1 MKKILL
7 AAAVAASILVL
18 GGCET
23 VKTTNA
29 GAVGVDRK
37 QQMLVSSETIEQ
49 GAAQAYEAEL
59 KQARD
64 KGTLNTDK
72 AQLARV
78 TTIAKRIVAATP
90 AFRPDAANWK
100 WQFNVQKTKE
110 LNAYCMP
117 GGRIMVYSG
126 LIESLDL
133 SDAELATVLGH
144 EIAHA
149 LREHTRERVSR
160 AYAQQL
166 VLSGAAA
173 VAGVSEETANIANM
187 VGEVTFQLPFSREQ
201 ESEADTIG
209 LELMARA
216 GYDPHAALTLW
227 NKMSQAEGSG
237 NTPKF
242 LSTHPGAQGTHQGHR
257 EESAARAAA
266 VRAAGTD
273 SRPGQ
278 STRAR
283 RPRPRAGRPPVRAA
297 RLTRYPAAAACAP
310 PTPAHPRAT
319 ALRHWPDRR

>member
-1 MKKILL
+1 MKKIFLT
-7 AAAVAASILVL
+7 AAVAAAMFLA

-23 VKTTNA
+23 VSTTKA

-37 QQMLVSSETIEQ
+37 QQMLVPPETIEQ
-49 GAAQAYEAEL
+49 GAAEAYEAEL
-59 KQARD
+59 KQARE

-78 TTIAKRIVAATP
+78 TAIAKRIVAVTP
-90 AFRPDAANWK
+90 TFRPDAANWN

-126 LIESLDL
+126 LIDSLDL
-133 SDAELATVLGH
+133 TDAELATVIGH

-173 VAGVSEETANIANM
+173 VAGVSEGTASIANM
-187 VGEVTFQLPFSREQ
+187 VAEVTFQLPFSRDQ

-216 GYDPHAALTLW
+216 GYDPRAAIVLW
-227 NKMSQAEGSG
+227 NKMNSAAGSG
-237 NTPKF
+237 GTPEF
-242 LSTHPGAQGTHQGHR
+242 LSTHPAPEDRIKRIEKNLPRVLPLYAQKT
-257 EESAARAAA
+257 
-266 VRAAGTD
+266 
-273 SRPGQ
+273 
-278 STRAR
+278 
-283 RPRPRAGRPPVRAA
+283 
-297 RLTRYPAAAACAP
+297 
-310 PTPAHPRAT
+310 
-319 ALRHWPDRR
+319 